1 MSSYD
6 NDREALARAVALL
19 NKYVEG
25 PEARHLAVVRD
36 LDDDPEMDAEVSQQ
50 DGSSHEGGTP
60 AQRARGPRQEAIL
73 ALPEM
78 ATSSG
83 LKPAVVAARIHY
95 SVSNT
100 YTLLQTL
107 GRVGL
112 VERVPESRPQRWRL
126 TREHRNG
133 AELFCRIA
141 SQVRGGEWTT
151 CADISLAARGDTSA
165 AWMVCWAATRLP
177 DFPNPHRVLLEGG
190 RPHPY
195 DHEHQRGLPGV
206 VSSRLVE
213 EGVRFDEYGRA
224 ERESRVGW
232 DDLRQRVQP

>member
-6 NDREALARAVALL
+6 TDREALARAVALL
-19 NKYVEG
+19 NKYVDG
-25 PEARHLAVVRD
+25 PPARHLAVVGD
-36 LDDDPEMDAEVSQQ
+36 PSDEVEMDDDGVAHDAAGP
-50 DGSSHEGGTP
+50 DGGTP

-78 ATSSG
+78 ATSAG
-83 LKPAVVAARIHY
+83 LKPAVIAARIHY

-112 VERVPESRPQRWRL
+112 VEMVPESRPQRWRL

-133 AELFCRIA
+133 AQLFCRIA
-141 SQVRGGEWTT
+141 AQVRPGEWTT

-195 DHEHQRGLPGV
+195 EHEHQRGLPGV
-206 VSSRLVE
+206 VSAQLVG
-213 EGVRFDEYGRA
+213 EGVAFDEYGRA
-224 ERESRVGW
+224 QRESRVGW